1 MDATGLHQ
9 RTERFGNTGDSRATT
24 SGEVSGSAAAGAAP
38 GHGRTT
44 PKGGNRE
51 REALMAVLCLYTEI
65 YVGKRQ

>member
-1 MDATGLHQ
+1 MGVGHATGLHQ

-44 PKGGNRE
+44 PRGKQ
-51 REALMAVLCLYTEI
+51 REALMAEESRNVSVY
-65 YVGKRQ
+65 